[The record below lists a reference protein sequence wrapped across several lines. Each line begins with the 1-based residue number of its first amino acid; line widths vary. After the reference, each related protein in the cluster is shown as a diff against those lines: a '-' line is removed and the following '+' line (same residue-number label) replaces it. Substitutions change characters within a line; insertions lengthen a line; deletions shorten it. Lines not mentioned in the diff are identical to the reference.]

1 MFICKLTDYTLKT
14 TSGSIEEHHCVHYE
28 LDQKASEPLFALV
41 VDAVI
46 DKLKGGS
53 LLKNDLKDVID
64 TVSDLFEEL
73 DTKDHIQLKTN
84 EKIINDYLNSELE
97 LHPSLNMILRTSI
110 IPTTEIDPKKS
121 NISTVLF
128 KIFYI
133 RGKILR
139 LQIKNRSKTSNDRNM
154 IDLEKAV
161 EEFTVSVRYAS
172 LYCTELIHLFV

>member
-1 MFICKLTDYTLKT
+1 M
-14 TSGSIEEHHCVHYE
+14 
-28 LDQKASEPLFALV
+28 DQKASEPLFALV

-46 DKLKGGS
+46 DKLRGGS

-64 TVSDLFEEL
+64 TVSNLFEEL
-73 DTKDHIQLKTN
+73 DTKDHIQLQTN

-110 IPTTEIDPKKS
+110 IPTTELDPKKS

-161 EEFTVSVRYAS
+161 EEFTVSVRYAF